1 MYIHWFP
8 GHMTKSLRLIE
19 ENVKT
24 VDAVIYVLDAR
35 APLSCINESL
45 DKLIDGKPF
54 IYMLNKA
61 DLADKNK
68 TELWIKYFNAKGID
82 AMAVNGTERQ
92 SAQALF
98 NLLKKVEKPKVEKFS
113 AKGVTI
119 PTRLMVLGVPN
130 SGKST
135 VINSLCGKK
144 SAVTGNKPGVTKGK
158 QWIRLQNGM
167 ELLDTPGTL
176 FPDFKNQERAVK
188 LALIGSVKDEVVD
201 LEELSKDLVSALIT
215 LYPQELKLKYSLNDC
230 NDAEE
235 ILKQICKKRGF
246 LLRGS
251 EFDFERCSKAV
262 IDDFRKGKICRATLE
277 IPK

>member
-54 IYMLNKA
+54 IYVLNKA

-82 AMAVNGTERQ
+82 AIAVNGTERQ

-130 SGKST
+130 GGKST